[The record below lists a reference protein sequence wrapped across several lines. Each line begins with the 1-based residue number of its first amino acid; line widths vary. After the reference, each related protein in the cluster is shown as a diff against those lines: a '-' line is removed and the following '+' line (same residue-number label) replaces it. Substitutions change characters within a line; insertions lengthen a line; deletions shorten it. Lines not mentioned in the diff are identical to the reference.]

1 MAKHQ
6 RRSFA
11 TDYSPQPYHDEM
23 HRQSSH
29 QKSKLVT
36 KPNLRYAKNPT
47 RSDARKNRY
56 GTGLIKNSKPIDLF
70 LHFSFGNTNDIFIT
84 FDISPLCIRLTRTNE
99 RKNTLYRNP
108 RNEGHHAKFKNHT
121 YTHHQSSPPQAFTP
135 PESYYIV
142 NATEP
147 PTSEQVAVERERIRT
162 EFFATYD
169 AMTGVRIATTL
180 GGFFGLMVFLV
191 IYKSRGERIE
201 TENALKVSDAK
212 VGNKTKH

>member
-1 MAKHQ
+1 MAFHITSIALICLIFPIFLPFLIFHFRFFVADVVLAMAKHQ

-11 TDYSPQPYHDEM
+11 TDYSQQPYHDEM
-23 HRQSSH
+23 HRQSYH

-99 RKNTLYRNP
+99 KTHCTEIRGTKDIMRNSKITHIRIINP
-108 RNEGHHAKFKNHT
+108 LHHRHSHHPNHT
-121 YTHHQSSPPQAFTP
+121 
-135 PESYYIV
+135 I
-142 NATEP
+142 
-147 PTSEQVAVERERIRT
+147 
-162 EFFATYD
+162 
-169 AMTGVRIATTL
+169 L
-180 GGFFGLMVFLV
+180 
-191 IYKSRGERIE
+191 
-201 TENALKVSDAK
+201 
-212 VGNKTKH
+212 